1 MTAVLTKAISFMLIV
16 AGGYLLKRI
25 GFFKKEDFRLLSRI
39 VLSITLPCA
48 VVSNFNGMT
57 IDSSMLALVLLGIGG
72 NVILL
77 IAGYLSSKK
86 NDPEDKGFR
95 IQNTAGFNIGCFSM
109 PYVQSFVGPVGVVT
123 ACLFD
128 AGNSMMCN
136 GGTYAVASIAAGK
149 TRAKV
154 SEFVKK
160 MLSSPAFDTYCIM
173 LVLSMLNIRVPSA
186 VTTFTDIVGSAN
198 SFMAMLMIGVGFEIT
213 LEKSK
218 LYKIISLLI
227 VRFSITGTLA
237 ALAWF
242 FAPFE
247 AEVRQVLAMVILSPI
262 SSAAV
267 AYTGKLENDVGTA
280 GVVNS
285 ISIIISIICI
295 TSLMLVT
302 AA

>member
-1 MTAVLTKAISFMLIV
+1 MIAVLTKAISFMLIV
-16 AGGYLLKRI
+16 AGGYVLKRV

-48 VVSNFNGMT
+48 VISNFNGMT
-57 IDSSMLALVLLGIGG
+57 IDGSMLALVLLGLVA
-72 NVILL
+72 NFVLIL
-77 IAGYLSSKK
+77 AGFLCSRK
-86 NDPEDKGFR
+86 NDPADKGFR

-136 GGTYAVASIAAGK
+136 GGTYAIASIAAGK
-149 TRAKV
+149 TRARV
-154 SEFVKK
+154 ADFIKK
-160 MLSSPAFDTYCIM
+160 MLSSPAFDTYCVM
-173 LVLSMLNIRVPSA
+173 LILSMLGLRVPEA
-186 VTTFTDIVGSAN
+186 ITTFTGIVGSAN

-213 LEKSK
+213 LEREK
-218 LYKIISLLI
+218 LFKIVSTL
-227 VRFSITGTLA
+227 VARFALTGTMA

-242 FAPFE
+242 FAPF
-247 AEVRQVLAMVILSPI
+247 APEVRQVLAMVLLSPV

-285 ISIIISIICI
+285 ISIVISIICI
-295 TSLMLVT
+295 TSLMLAT